1 MTHPRALLI
10 SRIGPRSLHSR
21 WLGELGLGVPDA
33 PRGFDVLLSAYDPA
47 VTATEGE
54 GIMFEVRPG
63 SKVAGYGGLLREH
76 RALLARYDYV
86 ALFDDD
92 LLIES
97 TDLTRLFTIVREHKL
112 KIAQPALTPES
123 YFTYAALLRHP
134 GFVLR
139 YMSYIEMM
147 CPIFRADVL
156 ERLIPLFEL
165 GHESGI
171 DIIWSNLVWEHPRD
185 FAVIDAVPVVH
196 TQRVGGRKADNGFVG
211 GRRYED
217 DIAAILARFGAQ
229 WLPCLPYG
237 AIRADGQAVEG
248 RGAMVR
254 AALELA
260 RAVPLQR
267 PMKMRARNLAVYWK
281 HMLTARAHNSV
292 LDWPATS

>member
-1 MTHPRALLI
+1 MTQPRALLI
-10 SRIGPRSLHSR
+10 SRVGPRSLHR
-21 WLGELGLGVPDA
+21 HWLGDSRA

-47 VTATEGE
+47 VIAPDGE
-54 GIMFEVRPG
+54 GILFEHRPG
-63 SKVAGYGGLLREH
+63 SKVAGYGALLRAH

-97 TDLTRLFTIVREHKL
+97 ADLARLFTIVREHRPR
-112 KIAQPALTPES
+112 IAQPALTPES

-139 YMSYIEMM
+139 HMSYIEMM

-156 ERLIPLFEL
+156 DRLIPLFEL

-171 DIIWSNLVWEHPRD
+171 DIIWSNLAWEKPQD
-185 FAVIDAVPVVH
+185 LAVIDAVPVVH
-196 TQRVGGRKADNGFVG
+196 TQRVGGRKADNGFVD

-237 AIRADGQAVEG
+237 GISADGQMLKG
-248 RGAMVR
+248 RGAMMS
-254 AALELA
+254 AALGLA
-260 RAVPLQR
+260 CAVPLQR
-267 PMKMRARNLAVYWK
+267 PIKMRARNLAVYWK
-281 HMLTARAHNSV
+281 HMLTARARNMV
-292 LDWPATS
+292 LDWPTAS

>member
-1 MTHPRALLI
+1 MTQPRALLI
-10 SRIGPRSLHSR
+10 SRVGPRSLHR
-21 WLGELGLGVPDA
+21 HWLGDLHA
-33 PRGFDVLLSAYDPA
+33 PRDFDVLLSAYDPA
-47 VTATEGE
+47 VIAPDGE
-54 GIMFEVRPG
+54 GILFEHRPG
-63 SKVAGYGGLLREH
+63 AKVAGYGALLRAH

-97 TDLTRLFTIVREHKL
+97 ADLARLFAIVRYYRPR
-112 KIAQPALTPES
+112 IAQPALTPES

-134 GFVLR
+134 GFLLWHI
-139 YMSYIEMM
+139 SYIEMM

-171 DIIWSNLVWEHPRD
+171 DIIWSNLVWENPQD
-185 FAVIDAVPVVH
+185 LAVIDAVPVVH
-196 TQRVGGRKADNGFVG
+196 TQRVGGRKADNGFVD

-217 DIAAILARFGAQ
+217 DIAAILACFGAQ

-237 AIRADGQAVEG
+237 GIRAGGQVVKG
-248 RGAMVR
+248 RGGMMP
-254 AALELA
+254 AALGLV
-260 RAVPLQR
+260 RTVPLQR

-281 HMLTARAHNSV
+281 HMLTARARNMA
-292 LDWPATS
+292 LDWPPAS